1 MVQMVLAVSLAFLL
15 NTAIQSGHCKFASK
29 EKHGRTSS
37 ISKHLNKA
45 FFPLNQHSWLCTINV
60 FISKKY
66 AVTSWR
72 VCHHSVTKILFK
84 YNLAELTTVTGIFAI

>member
-1 MVQMVLAVSLAFLL
+1 MEEPGLSRNISTKHSFHLINTYGCALL
-15 NTAIQSGHCKFASK
+15 MF
-29 EKHGRTSS
+29 
-37 ISKHLNKA
+37 
-45 FFPLNQHSWLCTINV
+45 

-84 YNLAELTTVTGIFAI
+84 YNLAELTTVTGIFEKHSNII